1 MKYEIIFL
9 TELHQTLFVFLRLEK
24 SALLQLPSKQKA
36 EKQKISIPLL
46 YFAQQ
51 KKLLNP

>member
-1 MKYEIIFL
+1 
-9 TELHQTLFVFLRLEK
+9 LRLEK
-24 SALLQLPSKQKA
+24 SAPLQLPSKQKA

-51 KKLLNP
+51 KTSKPMKTNSLA